1 MNKRDKA
8 LQLIKELEDNQD
20 RPISPNLKENLE
32 NLTLLTE
39 GCSDIV
45 FRQFDFGNGLCGF
58 IPIDHKEW
66 RKRSKKGYR

>member
-20 RPISPNLKENLE
+20 RPISPNLKENLD
-32 NLTLLTE
+32 NLTQLTE
-39 GCSDIV
+39 SCSNIV

-58 IPIDHKEW
+58 IVYEETLK
-66 RKRSKKGYR
+66 S

>member
-39 GCSDIV
+39 NFAQTSYLDNLTLETGCAD
-45 FRQFDFGNGLCGF
+45 LLF
-58 IPIDHKEW
+58 ISKEL
-66 RKRSKKGYR
+66 

>member
-45 FRQFDFGNGLCGF
+45 DNLTLETGCADLLFM
-58 IPIDHKEW
+58 
-66 RKRSKKGYR
+66 KKL